1 MEESVANHCLQ
12 TLVIT
17 FGLCVRHMAKPKCE
31 QCEKCESCLP
41 LSLTNGDVEGI
52 ESVEVKAET
61 CIHSSQDE
69 CTTPTDP
76 AYQIPCSSIPP
87 PPKKHR
93 VSWIHAIAPW
103 TPLLIRLPADFPS
116 LFPKRKRGY

>member
-1 MEESVANHCLQ
+1 M
-12 TLVIT
+12 
-17 FGLCVRHMAKPKCE
+17 
-31 QCEKCESCLP
+31 
-41 LSLTNGDVEGI
+41 

-61 CIHSSQDE
+61 CIQSSQDE

-103 TPLLIRLPADFPS
+103 TPLLIRLPTDFPS